1 MSEESQ
7 TLSVLHN
14 TSWESPLGYYKKEVP
29 QVIVTLD
36 TQEETQEKD
45 GENATLHNAC
55 WEEPKG
61 DGISD
66 GRMSKD
72 TLVKWGNVFGI
83 LADQLDLM
91 AVLGG
96 KQDKVITDSDGNDIT
111 IEVAIANLRNQ
122 LTTIENKIDTKGN
135 IEDLLPLIYA
145 GL

>member
-14 TSWESPLGYYKKEVP
+14 TSWESPRGYYKKEVT
-29 QVIVTLD
+29 QVTVMLD
-36 TQEETQEKD
+36 TQEETQETD

-61 DGISD
+61 DWTSD

-72 TLVKWGNVFGI
+72 TLVKWGNIFGV

-122 LTTIENKIDTKGN
+122 LITIENKINTIGN
-135 IEDLLPLIYA
+135 IDDLLPLIYA